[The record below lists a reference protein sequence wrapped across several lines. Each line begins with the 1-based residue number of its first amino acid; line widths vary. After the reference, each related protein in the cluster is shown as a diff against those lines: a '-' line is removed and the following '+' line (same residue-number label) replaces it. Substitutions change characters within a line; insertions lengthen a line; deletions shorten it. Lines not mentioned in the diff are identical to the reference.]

1 MKLTKS
7 QLKEIIRE
15 ELNEVHTTTFTK
27 DEMGKLHKDGKLEKN
42 GHIYIYKEN
51 VTETMAPG
59 LGYSSKEAK
68 TVVEQGIEEYAKI
81 LRKAQYKI
89 IKDWMSKAKS
99 GVIDFYDI
107 NRGVK
112 TSSVGRAYPYEADF
126 LRNVLLK
133 DKIINRFKKYF
144 GGRKGKKR

>member
-7 QLKEIIRE
+7 QLKEMIKEILDE
-15 ELNEVHTTTFTK
+15 DEISEV
-27 DEMGKLHKDGKLEKN
+27 
-42 GHIYIYKEN
+42 
-51 VTETMAPG
+51 
-59 LGYSSKEAK
+59 GYSSKEAK
-68 TVVEQGIEEYAKI
+68 TIVEQGIEDYAKV

-99 GVIDFYDI
+99 GVLDFYDI
-107 NRGVK
+107 NRGIK
-112 TSSVGRAYPYEADF
+112 TNQVSRTYPYEADF

-133 DKIINRFKKYF
+133 DKIIDRFKSYF

>member
-7 QLKEIIRE
+7 QLKGMIKEILE
-15 ELNEVHTTTFTK
+15 ESNT
-27 DEMGKLHKDGKLEKN
+27 
-42 GHIYIYKEN
+42 
-51 VTETMAPG
+51 PQG

-68 TVVEQGIEEYAKI
+68 TIVEQGIEDYAKV

-99 GVIDFYDI
+99 GVLDFYDI
-107 NRGVK
+107 NRGIK
-112 TSSVGRAYPYEADF
+112 TNQVGKTYPYEADF

-133 DKIINRFKKYF
+133 DKIIDRFKKYF

>member
-1 MKLTKS
+1 MI
-7 QLKEIIRE
+7 KEILE
-15 ELNEVHTTTFTK
+15 E
-27 DEMGKLHKDGKLEKN
+27 D
-42 GHIYIYKEN
+42 
-51 VTETMAPG
+51 MAPG

-68 TVVEQGIEEYAKI
+68 TIVERGIEDYAKV

-133 DKIINRFKKYF
+133 DKIMDRFRKYF
-144 GGRKGKKR
+144 GGRKGKRR

>member
-1 MKLTKS
+1 MTKLTKS
-7 QLKEIIRE
+7 QLKGMIKEILE
-15 ELNEVHTTTFTK
+15 EDWASSVP
-27 DEMGKLHKDGKLEKN
+27 
-42 GHIYIYKEN
+42 
-51 VTETMAPG
+51 A
-59 LGYSSKEAK
+59 YSSREAK
-68 TVVEQGIEEYAKI
+68 TVVEDSIGEYAKI
-81 LRKAQYKI
+81 LRKAQHKI

>member
-1 MKLTKS
+1 MPQEMIK
-7 QLKEIIRE
+7 E

-27 DEMGKLHKDGKLEKN
+27 DEMGKLHKDGKLEKD
-42 GHIYIYKEN
+42 GHLYIYKEN
-51 VTETMAPG
+51 VTEDWASSVPA
-59 LGYSSKEAK
+59 YSSREAK
-68 TVVEQGIEEYAKI
+68 TVVEDSIGEYAKI
-81 LRKAQYKI
+81 LRKAQHKI

>member
-7 QLKEIIRE
+7 QLKGMIKEILE
-15 ELNEVHTTTFTK
+15 EDWASTTP
-27 DEMGKLHKDGKLEKN
+27 
-42 GHIYIYKEN
+42 
-51 VTETMAPG
+51 A
-59 LGYSSKEAK
+59 YSSKEAK
-68 TVVEQGIEEYAKI
+68 GGIENSIEDYAKI
-81 LRKAQYKI
+81 LRKAQYKV
-89 IKDWMSKAKS
+89 IKDWMSKAKA
-99 GVIDFYDI
+99 GVLDFYDI
-107 NRGVK
+107 NRGIK

>member
-7 QLKEIIRE
+7 QLKEIIKEILE
-15 ELNEVHTTTFTK
+15 EDWSSTTP
-27 DEMGKLHKDGKLEKN
+27 
-42 GHIYIYKEN
+42 
-51 VTETMAPG
+51 A
-59 LGYSSKEAK
+59 YSSREAK
-68 TVVEQGIEEYAKI
+68 TIIEKSIEDYAKV

-99 GVIDFYDI
+99 GVLDFYDI
-107 NRGVK
+107 NRGIK
-112 TSSVGRAYPYEADF
+112 TSSVGKAYPYEADF

-133 DKIINRFKKYF
+133 DKIIDRFKKYF

>member
-7 QLKEIIRE
+7 QLKGMIKEILE
-15 ELNEVHTTTFTK
+15 EDWASTTP
-27 DEMGKLHKDGKLEKN
+27 
-42 GHIYIYKEN
+42 
-51 VTETMAPG
+51 A
-59 LGYSSKEAK
+59 YSSREAK
-68 TVVEQGIEEYAKI
+68 GVIENSIEDYAKI
-81 LRKAQYKI
+81 LRKAQYKV
-89 IKDWMSKAKS
+89 IKDWMSKAKA
-99 GVIDFYDI
+99 GVLDFYDI
-107 NRGVK
+107 NRGIK